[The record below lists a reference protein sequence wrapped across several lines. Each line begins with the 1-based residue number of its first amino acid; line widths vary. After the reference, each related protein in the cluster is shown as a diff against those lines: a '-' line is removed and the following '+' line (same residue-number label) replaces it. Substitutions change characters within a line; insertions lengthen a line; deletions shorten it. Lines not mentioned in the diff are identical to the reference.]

1 MGEFLQLMTAVSTA
15 VIAFLAF
22 LVSVGALAFSFRE
35 AARMRRHER
44 LSVTPRLTLQVQ
56 APPSDDVT
64 LTIRNSGLGPAT
76 IRRIE
81 IVLDGEIASTWS
93 AEDQLLDWRSVLRV
107 IGLYSDS
114 PTEAVVDYRAMVPHA
129 DETVREGDELELL
142 TFAGTRQNVQ
152 LGVRVLRALGRVE
165 LRVRYISLYGEP
177 STLVAPVIPDVT
189 RLSLRPN

>member
-152 LGVRVLRALGRVE
+152 LGIRVLKALGRVE